1 MFLKYKKINN
11 KIYWSLVESYRECG
25 KVKQR
30 ILKNL
35 GTTEKALKL
44 LEGRQEYQE
53 YYSKIFSM
61 ANIDTSE
68 VKNNTNNKSSVNLF
82 DVFSF
87 KYIRIKKNKVVD
99 EELKLTYKSIETI
112 IEMGMDY
119 IEILKKKL
127 NEMDEDQSYNKMVYN
142 FKIEEIKKITNYLI
156 ETTGYCKKCKVKKDD
171 DIGLDGFEALLKLK
185 K

>member
-1 MFLKYKKINN
+1 MFLKHKKINN
-11 KIYWSLVESYRECG
+11 KIYWSLAESYREG
-25 KVKQR
+25 EKVKQR

-35 GTTEKALKL
+35 GTTEKALKE
-44 LEGRQEYQE
+44 LEGREEYQE
-53 YYSKIFSM
+53 YYSKIFNM
-61 ANIDTSE
+61 ANANITE
-68 VKNNTNNKSSVNLF
+68 VKENTSNKSSVNLF

-87 KYIRIKKNKVVD
+87 KYVKVKKNKVVN

-127 NEMDEDQSYNKMVYN
+127 NDMDEDQNYNKMVYN
-142 FKIEEIKKITNYLI
+142 FKIEEINKIITYLI